1 MTFAVVTGGGTAG
14 HVLPALA
21 VAEALVERG
30 HRAEDIHYIGAQ
42 RGIETRLVPPTGF
55 PYTFLDV
62 VGVQRHLARAN
73 LSFPLK
79 LFRATRQAT
88 ALLRT
93 LAPRVVVSVGG
104 YASLPAVLAAR
115 RLRIP
120 IVVVSYDRRPGRATQ
135 VAAHFAAASAVAFP
149 GSTLPRAQLTGAP
162 LRRTVLQVDP
172 VRDRAPAR
180 LELGLPADRFVL
192 VVAGGS
198 LGSGALNEVVRA
210 YVARSSDRSDLAV
223 YHIVGER
230 FLATYAEGATG
241 GWDEGG
247 ILYVVIGYEERMPQ
261 AYAAADLVLA
271 RAGAS
276 TVAELGAIGV
286 PSILVPWPGAAGD
299 HQTDNARA
307 LASSGAA
314 VLLPESELTAARLV
328 AEVDALQGDPAALPA
343 MAEAART
350 AGRIHH
356 GGRLAELIEEV
367 AGG

>member
-1 MTFAVVTGGGTAG
+1 M
-14 HVLPALA
+14 
-21 VAEALVERG
+21 
-30 HRAEDIHYIGAQ
+30 
-42 RGIETRLVPPTGF
+42 
-55 PYTFLDV
+55 
-62 VGVQRHLARAN
+62 
-73 LSFPLK
+73 
-79 LFRATRQAT
+79 
-88 ALLRT
+88 
-93 LAPRVVVSVGG
+93 
-104 YASLPAVLAAR
+104 
-115 RLRIP
+115 
-120 IVVVSYDRRPGRATQ
+120 
-135 VAAHFAAASAVAFP
+135 
-149 GSTLPRAQLTGAP
+149 
-162 LRRTVLQVDP
+162 
-172 VRDRAPAR
+172 RDRAPAR

-198 LGSGALNEVVRA
+198 LGSAALNEVVRA

-230 FLATYAEGATG
+230 FLATYADGATG
-241 GWDEGG
+241 GWGEGG

-328 AEVDALQGDPAALPA
+328 AEVEALQGDPAALAA
-343 MAEAART
+343 MAESART

-356 GGRLAELIEEV
+356 DGRLAELIEEV